1 MIFIV
6 IFLLELL
13 ISTYAAYLSY
23 SCISQ
28 QTGTFSQ
35 ILFTLLA
42 FLLGPIY
49 LIYYFFT
56 NYLTGG
62 CNK

>member
-1 MIFIV
+1 MFIISAIF
-6 IFLLELL
+6 ELL
-13 ISTYAAYLSY
+13 LSAYAAYLSFEC
-23 SCISQ
+23 SK
-28 QTGTFSQ
+28 QTGQTSK
-35 ILFTLLA
+35 ILFSLLA

-62 CNK
+62 CK

>member
-1 MIFIV
+1 MFIV
-6 IFLLELL
+6 VVFFELL
-13 ISTYAAYLSY
+13 ISIYAAYLSY
-23 SCISQ
+23 SCSNQ
-28 QTGTFSQ
+28 QTGVFSQ

-42 FLLGPIY
+42 FLLGPFY

-62 CNK
+62 CK

>member
-1 MIFIV
+1 MYILFV
-6 IFLLELL
+6 LLEVL
-13 ISTYAAYLSY
+13 ISVYAAYLSF
-23 SCISQ
+23 SCSNQ

-42 FLLGPIY
+42 FLLGPFY

-62 CNK
+62 CK